1 MESVLGSFMSNDFSF
16 LDKDDING
24 PGSQKYVKR
33 TGDKSIDYAYFK
45 IGQYSS
51 SNDVSERIK
60 FTKELK
66 ELALQ
71 LGTRNLPSLTNVIN
85 KLVRHK

>member
-1 MESVLGSFMSNDFSF
+1 MESAGGSYISNDFSF

-24 PGSQKYVKR
+24 PGSQKYVRR
-33 TGDKSIDYAYFK
+33 TGDKSVDYSLFK
-45 IGQYSS
+45 IAQYSGS
-51 SNDVSERIK
+51 TDVSERIK

-71 LGTRNLPSLTNVIN
+71 LGKRNIPTLKQVI
-85 KLVRHK
+85 KRLVPHK

>member
-1 MESVLGSFMSNDFSF
+1 MSNDFSF